1 MIKHIQWGFVRV
13 LFWTILIF
21 AISISGLRY
30 ALSELDFFKTDIEAL
45 LSKHLGAPVTIA
57 NIQGVLNGL
66 KPELSLQNI
75 AVHSEQNNATPVQL
89 QEIHL
94 GFSILAAIQQ
104 SFLEAIQISIIG
116 ANLSVTR
123 MESGAINIKG
133 LPNTDDNKQP
143 TWLMRGK
150 QYKLI
155 NSEIL
160 WHDEKRNAA
169 PVQFKQINITLNN
182 DADQHKIFIS
192 TDLPESLGKSLHM
205 IIDFSGDFFIPES
218 INARLFVQ
226 GLGIHF
232 DKFIT
237 GDLPFDFAFTQGS
250 GDFSIW
256 SKWQAAQ
263 MTEMRGSINLID
275 AAITDNINAAFPI
288 DQLDLHFLLQKHQ
301 QQWRLGIKNSLLK
314 SNDISLELPQIALA
328 LELNTAG
335 DVTHLAINSSQLAL
349 EPISKII
356 LLNKILADSL
366 QQQLATI
373 ALQGEVK
380 DLLLIANPSQETFA
394 INGQLSGIKTR
405 PIDNIPGIKNL
416 EAYIKGSEQQGLIQ
430 ISSSQLNFAAP
441 NLIRNPFDFNHALGE
456 IHWQHSDSW
465 VISSPLVELNT
476 EHFKTSTKFTLTIPQ
491 ADKPTLSMQ
500 NSFDILSASY
510 TPKYL
515 PSGILDPEIVD
526 WLDHAFVKGNAK
538 QGGIIL
544 RGALADYPFPQHK
557 GVFEILFDA
566 KDVELHYAPD
576 WQDIQNASA
585 TVRFFSDSM
594 NINVHQGR
602 ANDSTIQNA
611 TVSIASFE
619 SSQYIDIQGNI
630 KSSLSDTALYLTHSP
645 FKEQVTAIDDV
656 IDIQGSTDIHV
667 DLKIPLTNNAVKVNI
682 SAKTNDARAT
692 ISPIDL
698 AISDITADFRFTE
711 NGVSSQQISATALG
725 FPLTAKLSSTDQAV
739 SVKVSGRMSIKQL
752 AKQFPNNLWAYS
764 EGTSNYHTQIE
775 FPKNSKQVCTI
786 QLDSD
791 LVGTAIHFPPLS
803 KPEAQVHPLSIKL
816 GIAASGLD
824 TFNLVY
830 ENRLALQNR
839 VNINLKKI
847 PPHWQG
853 IIHTPVASGS
863 VFIPIEFN
871 NQAEISL
878 ALQELDLSALQKID
892 LQSNTKPLSVKNLPS
907 IKLNSEELYW
917 NNSNLG
923 SLKIQT
929 QPTDQGLAIKQFDIT
944 SLNNS
949 LSLSGSWQQHNQ
961 QDSSSISGQFMSQDF
976 GAFLTKT
983 QLFNDIVDT
992 TAELNFVLN
1001 WPAAPYEVSKSI
1013 LSGSLDTQLSN
1024 GRILGVNPG
1033 IGRVLGALD
1042 IWKLGKRLSFDFSD
1056 ITESGLSFSET
1067 TGHFSINQGSVTTKD
1082 LLINAMPA
1090 KIYISGSTNLVTEK
1104 IDLLAT
1110 VLPKF
1115 PIAGTI
1121 IGNVANAVSKT
1132 FIGNEQP
1139 GGLIVS
1145 LLYQIKGTWEK
1156 FTINRQFSSVLED
1169 DIADDLSTM
1178 P

>member
-1 MIKHIQWGFVRV
+1 MLKHIQWGFLRV
-13 LFWTILIF
+13 FFWTILIF

-30 ALSELDFFKTDIEAL
+30 ALTELDFFKTDIESL

-57 NIQGVLNGL
+57 NIHGVLNGL
-66 KPELSLQNI
+66 KPELAIQNI
-75 AVHSEQNNATPVQL
+75 AVHSEQKNATPIQL

-94 GFSILAAIQQ
+94 GFSILTAIQQ
-104 SFLEAIQISIIG
+104 PLLEAIQISIIG
-116 ANLSVTR
+116 AHLSVTR
-123 MESGAINIKG
+123 LESGGINIMG
-133 LPNTDDNKQP
+133 LPNSDDNKQP
-143 TWLMRGK
+143 SWLMHGK
-150 QYKLI
+150 QFKLI
-155 NSEIL
+155 DSEIL

-169 PVQFKQINITLNN
+169 PMQFKHINITLNN

-192 TDLPESLGKSLHM
+192 TDLPDSLGKSLHLAM
-205 IIDFSGDFFIPES
+205 NFSGNIFVPES

-226 GLGIHF
+226 GQGIHF
-232 DKFIT
+232 EKFVT
-237 GDLPFDFAFTQGS
+237 GDLPFDFSFTKGS

-256 SKWQAAQ
+256 SNWQAAQ
-263 MTEMRGSINLID
+263 MTQMRGSINLID
-275 AAITDNINAAFPI
+275 AAIKDNINATFPI
-288 DQLDLHFLLQKHQ
+288 DQLDLHFILQKHQ
-301 QQWRLGIKNSLLK
+301 QQWRLGIKNSLLNSK
-314 SNDISLELPQIALA
+314 NISLALPQIALA

-335 DVTHLAINSSQLAL
+335 DVTHLALNSSQLDL
-349 EPISKII
+349 ELISKII
-356 LLNKILADSL
+356 LLNKILPENL

-394 INGQLSGIKTR
+394 ISGQLSGIKTQ
-405 PIDNIPGIKNL
+405 PIDDIPGIRNL
-416 EAYIKGSEQQGLIQ
+416 EVYIKGSEQQGLVQ

-441 NLIRNPFDFNHALGE
+441 NLIRNPFDFNHVMGE
-456 IHWQHSDSW
+456 LHWQHSDSW

-491 ADKPTLSMQ
+491 EDKPTLSMQ

-515 PSGILDPEIVD
+515 PSGILNPEIVD
-526 WLDHAFVKGNAK
+526 WLDHAFVKGNVK

-544 RGALADYPFPQHK
+544 RGALADYPFTQQK

-576 WQDIQNASA
+576 WQDIQNTSA

-619 SSQYIDIQGNI
+619 SSQYIDIQGDI
-630 KSSLSDTALYLTHSP
+630 KSSLSDTALYLRHSP
-645 FKEQVTAIDDV
+645 FKEQVAAIDDV
-656 IDIQGSTDIHV
+656 VDIQGSTDIHV
-667 DLKIPLTNNAVKVNI
+667 DLKIPLANKAVKVNI
-682 SAKTNDARAT
+682 SAKTNDASAT

-698 AISDITADFRFTE
+698 AISDISADFLFTE
-711 NGVSSQQISATALG
+711 NGVSSHKISATALG

-739 SVKVSGRMSIKQL
+739 SVKVSGRMSINQL
-752 AKQFPNNLWAYS
+752 AKQFPNPFWVYS
-764 EGTSNYHTQIE
+764 KGTSNYHTHIE
-775 FPKNSKQVCTI
+775 FPKNSKQICTI

-791 LVGTAIHFPPLS
+791 LIGTAIHFSPLS
-803 KPEAQVHPLSIKL
+803 KPEAQAHPLLINL

-830 ENRLALQNR
+830 ENHLALQNR
-839 VNINLKKI
+839 VNIKLKKI

-853 IIHTPVASGS
+853 IIHTPIASGS

-871 NQAEISL
+871 NKAEISL

-892 LQSNTKPLSVKNLPS
+892 LQSDTTPLLVKNLPS
-907 IKLNSEELYW
+907 IKLNSKELYW

-923 SLKIQT
+923 SLELQT
-929 QPTDQGLAIKQFDIT
+929 QPTDQGLAIKQLDIY

-949 LSLSGSWQQHNQ
+949 LSLSGFWQQQNQ

-976 GAFLTKT
+976 GTFLTRT

-992 TAELNFVLN
+992 TAELDFVLN

-1013 LSGSLDTQLSN
+1013 LSGSFDTHLSN

-1067 TGHFSINQGSVTTKD
+1067 TGHFSIKQGSVTTKD

-1090 KIYISGSTNLVTEK
+1090 KIYISGSTNLVTEQ
-1104 IDLLAT
+1104 IDLLST

-1156 FTINRQFSSVLED
+1156 FTINRQFSSVL
-1169 DIADDLSTM
+1169 ADDLATM

>member
-75 AVHSEQNNATPVQL
+75 AVHSEQNNATPVHL

-94 GFSILAAIQQ
+94 GFSMLAAIQQ

-116 ANLSVTR
+116 ADLSVTR

-182 DADQHKIFIS
+182 DAGQHKIFIS

-205 IIDFSGDFFIPES
+205 VIDFSGDFFVPES

-250 GDFSIW
+250 GNFSIW

-263 MTEMRGSINLID
+263 MTQMRGSINLVHAEIK
-275 AAITDNINAAFPI
+275 DNNNAQFPI
-288 DQLDLHFLLQKHQ
+288 DLLDLNFILQKHQ
-301 QQWRLGIKNSLLK
+301 QQWRLGIKDSVLK
-314 SNDISLELPQIALA
+314 SKNINLALA
-328 LELNTAG
+328 QLALAIEFNTED
-335 DVTHLAINSSQLAL
+335 DVTHLAINSPLLPL

-356 LLNKILADSL
+356 LLNKLLPDNLL
-366 QQQLATI
+366 QQLKTI
-373 ALQGEVK
+373 ALEGEVK
-380 DLLLIANPSQETFA
+380 DLLLISNPSQETFA
-394 INGQLSGIKTR
+394 VNAQLSGIKTR
-405 PIDNIPGIKNL
+405 PMENIPGINNL

-430 ISSSQLNFAAP
+430 ISSSRLNFAAP
-441 NLIRNPFDFNHALGE
+441 NLFRNPFDFNHALGE
-456 IHWQHSDSW
+456 LHWQHSDAW

-476 EHFKTSTKFTLTIPQ
+476 EHFKTSTKFVLTLPQ
-491 ADKPTLSMQ
+491 QDEPTLSMQ
-500 NSFDILSASY
+500 SSFDILDASH
-510 TPKYL
+510 TPQYL
-515 PSGILDPEIVD
+515 PSGILDPEVVD
-526 WLDHAFVKGNAK
+526 WLDHAFVKGTAK
-538 QGGIIL
+538 QGGVIL
-544 RGALADYPFPQHK
+544 RGALADYPFAQHK
-557 GVFEILFDA
+557 GVFEILFAA
-566 KDVELHYAPD
+566 KDVELHYTPD
-576 WQDIQNASA
+576 WQDIQNVAA
-585 TVRFFSDSM
+585 QVRFFSDSM
-594 NINVHQGR
+594 NIDIHQGR

-611 TVSIASFE
+611 TVSIDSFGK
-619 SSQYIDIQGNI
+619 SQYIDIQGNI
-630 KSSLSDTALYLTHSP
+630 KSSLSDTVLYLTHSP
-645 FKEQVTAIDDV
+645 FKDQVTAINDV
-656 IDIQGSTDIHV
+656 VDIQGSTDIHV
-667 DLKIPLTNNAVKVNI
+667 DLKIPLANQALKANI
-682 SAKTNDARAT
+682 KAKTKDASAIIT
-692 ISPIDL
+692 PIDL
-698 AISDITADFRFTE
+698 AISDITADFLFTE
-711 NGVSSQQISATALG
+711 NGVFSKHISAISLG
-725 FPLTAKLSSTDQAV
+725 FPLTAEISSNNQAI
-739 SVKVSGRMSIKQL
+739 STKVSGRTSIKQL
-752 AKQFPNNLWAYS
+752 AKQFPNPAWAYAS
-764 EGTSNYHTQIE
+764 GSSDYHTQIE
-775 FPKNSKQVCTI
+775 FPKNSEQICTI
-786 QLDSD
+786 QLNSD
-791 LVGTAIHFPPLS
+791 LVGTAIHFSPLS
-803 KPEAQVHPLSIKL
+803 KPKAQIHSLSIKL
-816 GIAASGLD
+816 GIAPSGLD
-824 TFNLVY
+824 TFNIAY
-830 ENRLALQNR
+830 ENPLKLQNR
-839 VNINLKKI
+839 VNIKLKKI

-853 IIHTPVASGS
+853 IIHSPIASGS
-863 VFIPIEFN
+863 VFIPLEFN
-871 NQAEISL
+871 NKSDISL
-878 ALQELDLSALQKID
+878 SLKELDLSALQEID
-892 LQSNTKPLSVKNLPS
+892 MKSDGASLIVKNLPS

-917 NNSNLG
+917 NNTNLG
-923 SLKIQT
+923 RLKLQT
-929 QPTDQGLAIKQFDIT
+929 QPTDQGLAIKQFDLS

-949 LSLSGSWQQHNQ
+949 LSLSGFWQQHNQ
-961 QDSSSISGQFMSQDF
+961 QNSSSISGQFLSQDF
-976 GAFLTKT
+976 GTFLTRTK
-983 QLFNDIVDT
+983 LFNDIVDT

-1013 LSGSLDTQLSN
+1013 LSGTVDTQLSN

-1033 IGRVLGALD
+1033 LGRVLGALD

-1056 ITESGLSFSET
+1056 ITESGLSFSES
-1067 TGHFSINQGSVTTKD
+1067 TGHFAIDQGSVKTKD
-1082 LLINAMPA
+1082 LIINAMPA
-1090 KIYISGSTNLVTEK
+1090 KIYISGSTNLASEQ

-1145 LLYQIKGTWEK
+1145 LLYQIKGTWEH
-1156 FTINRQFSSVLED
+1156 FTINRQFSSVLND
-1169 DIADDLSTM
+1169 DPTTT